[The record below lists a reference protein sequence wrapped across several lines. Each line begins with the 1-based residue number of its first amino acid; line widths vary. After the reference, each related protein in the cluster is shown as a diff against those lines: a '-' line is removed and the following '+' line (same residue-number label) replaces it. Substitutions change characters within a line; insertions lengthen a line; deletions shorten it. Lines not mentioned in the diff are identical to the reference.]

1 MTKAL
6 YRKYRPLKLADV
18 VGQDD
23 TIRQLQTQLT
33 NQKISHGYLF
43 VGARGCG
50 KTSVARI
57 FAHEINHFDYQ
68 LEDNYVDI
76 IEIDAAV
83 FTMVEN
89 IRELRDK
96 AMLAPTTGK
105 YKVYIIDEIHML
117 SKNAFNALLKILE
130 EPPEHIVF
138 ILATTNPEKIPAT
151 ILSRVQIFHFKLAD
165 KSIMQP
171 FLENICQKEGINI
184 EKDALSL
191 LIEQGG
197 GSFRDSLSIL
207 DQLSNLHADKSTLI
221 TTEEVSSALGVPK
234 QVLIE
239 ELLASYEQ
247 ENIDQIRSLIEELIN
262 QGNKAE
268 GIATSLIKA
277 IVQNPTAKNL
287 HLIEKLYAVNGEFAS
302 AKLIVALILDHFKTA
317 PITISAPS
325 TPQIQAAK
333 TPVTA
338 QTPDAVR
345 AQATTKTSIATE
357 SPAAEPAAQVTPVAP
372 AAPATPVAP
381 AAPAT
386 SVTTTTPTPP
396 ATSEE
401 PAKPSI
407 NPEIRER
414 LIKISKSKL
423 TEKIQER
430 AEIQNQPVQAEAMTI
445 PEAVVS
451 GSGDFSAKGFLE
463 NIKNIAE
470 TLFVPLNKSYFAYK
484 SNQLEIYPSAKVWFN
499 ILNSKN
505 NLEVLKTAING
516 LNITI
521 MNPDEHKI
529 PSTAVD
535 FNQFSAGKLEA
546 TPRTDDASL
555 SAISDIMGNIQELED
570 SPF

>member
-138 ILATTNPEKIPAT
+138 IFATTNPEKIPAT

-165 KSIMQP
+165 KSVMQP
-171 FLENICQKEGINI
+171 FLESICQKEGINI

-234 QVLIE
+234 QVLIQ
-239 ELLASYEQ
+239 ELLTSYEQ
-247 ENIDQIRSLIEELIN
+247 ENVDQIRSLVEELIN

-268 GIATSLIKA
+268 GIATSLIKV
-277 IVQNPTAKNL
+277 IIQNPTTKNL

-302 AKLIVALILDHFKTA
+302 AKLIVALILDHFKATPVA
-317 PITISAPS
+317 ISAPS
-325 TPQIQAAK
+325 TSQIQA
-333 TPVTA
+333 TNPPVTT
-338 QTPDAVR
+338 QTPEVIS
-345 AQATTKTSIATE
+345 AQETTKTSIATE
-357 SPAAEPAAQVTPVAP
+357 SPVVEPAAPVTTAAP
-372 AAPATPVAP
+372 AAPVTPAE
-381 AAPAT
+381 
-386 SVTTTTPTPP
+386 PT
-396 ATSEE
+396 
-401 PAKPSI
+401 KPSI

-414 LIKISKSKL
+414 LVKISKSKI

-430 AEIQNQPVQAEAMTI
+430 AEIQNQQGQVEAMTI

-484 SNQLEIYPSAKVWFN
+484 TDHLEIYPSAKVWFN

-516 LNITI
+516 LNIII
-521 MNPDEHKI
+521 MNPDEHKT

-546 TPRTDDASL
+546 TPKTDDTSL

>member
-138 ILATTNPEKIPAT
+138 IFATTNPEKIPAT

-165 KSIMQP
+165 KSVMQP
-171 FLENICQKEGINI
+171 FLEGICQKEGINI

-207 DQLSNLHADKSTLI
+207 DQLSNLHADKSALI

-234 QVLIE
+234 QVLIQ

-247 ENIDQIRSLIEELIN
+247 ENVEQIRSLIEELIN

-268 GIATSLIKA
+268 GVATSLIKA

-302 AKLIVALILDHFKTA
+302 AKLIVALILDHFKATPVA
-317 PITISAPS
+317 ISAPS
-325 TPQIQAAK
+325 TPQIQVAK
-333 TPVTA
+333 TTVNA
-338 QTPDAVR
+338 QTPGVIS
-345 AQATTKTSIATE
+345 AQEATKTSIATE
-357 SPAAEPAAQVTPVAP
+357 SPIAEPAT
-372 AAPATPVAP
+372 PATPVTP
-381 AAPAT
+381 TAPAT
-386 SVTTTTPTPP
+386 Q
-396 ATSEE
+396 EE
-401 PAKPSI
+401 SAKPSI

-414 LIKISKSKL
+414 LVKISKSKL

-430 AEIQNQPVQAEAMTI
+430 AEIQNQQVQVEAMTI

-484 SNQLEIYPSAKVWFN
+484 TDHLEIYPSAKVWFN

-516 LNITI
+516 LSITI

-546 TPRTDDASL
+546 APKTDDASL

>member
-138 ILATTNPEKIPAT
+138 IFATTNPEKIPAT

-165 KSIMQP
+165 KSVMQP
-171 FLENICQKEGINI
+171 FLEGICQKEGINI

-247 ENIDQIRSLIEELIN
+247 ENVEQIRSLVEELIN

-302 AKLIVALILDHFKTA
+302 AKLIVALILDHFKAA
-317 PITISAPS
+317 PITIAAPS
-325 TPQIQAAK
+325 APQIQATKTQANTQTPETTSTQMAAETPMATK
-333 TPVTA
+333 SPIVETATPTTPV
-338 QTPDAVR
+338 V
-345 AQATTKTSIATE
+345 
-357 SPAAEPAAQVTPVAP
+357 PAAP
-372 AAPATPVAP
+372 AAPVTP
-381 AAPAT
+381 
-386 SVTTTTPTPP
+386 
-396 ATSEE
+396 EE

-414 LIKISKSKL
+414 LVKISKSKL

-430 AEIQNQPVQAEAMTI
+430 AEIQNQQVQVEAMTI

-451 GSGDFSAKGFLE
+451 GTGDFNAKGFLE

-516 LNITI
+516 LNIII
-521 MNPDEHKI
+521 MNPDEHKT

-546 TPRTDDASL
+546 TPKTDDASL

>member
-138 ILATTNPEKIPAT
+138 IFATTNPEKIPAT

-165 KSIMQP
+165 KSVMQP
-171 FLENICQKEGINI
+171 FLEGICQKEGINI

-207 DQLSNLHADKSTLI
+207 DQLSNLHADKSALI

-234 QVLIE
+234 QVLIQ

-247 ENIDQIRSLIEELIN
+247 ENVEQIRSLIEELIN

-268 GIATSLIKA
+268 GVATSLIKA

-302 AKLIVALILDHFKTA
+302 AKLIVALILDHFKATPVA
-317 PITISAPS
+317 ISAPS
-325 TPQIQAAK
+325 TPQVQVAK
-333 TPVTA
+333 TTVNA
-338 QTPDAVR
+338 QTPGVIS
-345 AQATTKTSIATE
+345 AQEATKTSIATE
-357 SPAAEPAAQVTPVAP
+357 SPIAEPAT
-372 AAPATPVAP
+372 PATPVIP
-381 AAPAT
+381 TAPAT
-386 SVTTTTPTPP
+386 Q
-396 ATSEE
+396 EE
-401 PAKPSI
+401 SAKPSI

-414 LIKISKSKL
+414 LVKISKSKL

-430 AEIQNQPVQAEAMTI
+430 AEIQNQQVQAEAMTI

>member
-138 ILATTNPEKIPAT
+138 IFATTNPEKIPAT

-165 KSIMQP
+165 KSVMQP
-171 FLENICQKEGINI
+171 FLESICQKEGINI

-207 DQLSNLHADKSTLI
+207 DQLSNLHPDKSTLI

-234 QVLIE
+234 QVLIQ
-239 ELLASYEQ
+239 ELLTSYEQ
-247 ENIDQIRSLIEELIN
+247 ENVDQIRSLVEELIN

-302 AKLIVALILDHFKTA
+302 AKLIVALILDHFKAA
-317 PITISAPS
+317 PITISAPPA
-325 TPQIQAAK
+325 PQIQA
-333 TPVTA
+333 TNPPITI
-338 QTPDAVR
+338 QTPEAVS
-345 AQATTKTSIATE
+345 AQATTETSIAAE
-357 SPAAEPAAQVTPVAP
+357 SPIVEPIPPVTQTTPVAP
-372 AAPATPVAP
+372 AAPAAPVA
-381 AAPAT
+381 
-386 SVTTTTPTPP
+386 
-396 ATSEE
+396 SEE
-401 PAKPSI
+401 SAKPSI
-407 NPEIRER
+407 DPEIRER
-414 LIKISKSKL
+414 LVKISKSKL

-430 AEIQNQPVQAEAMTI
+430 TEIQNQQIQAEAMTI

-505 NLEVLKTAING
+505 NLEVLRTAING
-516 LNITI
+516 LNIFI
-521 MNPDEHKI
+521 MNPDEHKT

-546 TPRTDDASL
+546 APKTDNVSL

>member
-138 ILATTNPEKIPAT
+138 IFATTNPEKIPAT

-165 KSIMQP
+165 KSVMQP

-207 DQLSNLHADKSTLI
+207 DQLSNLHPDKSTLI

-234 QVLIE
+234 QVLIQ

-247 ENIDQIRSLIEELIN
+247 ENVDQIRSLVEELIN

-302 AKLIVALILDHFKTA
+302 AKLIVALILDHFKAA
-317 PITISAPS
+317 PITVSATS
-325 TPQIQAAK
+325 VPQIQVAK
-333 TPVTA
+333 TTVNA
-338 QTPDAVR
+338 QTPGVIS
-345 AQATTKTSIATE
+345 AQEATKTSIATE
-357 SPAAEPAAQVTPVAP
+357 SPIAKPATPATQVTPTAQ
-372 AAPATPVAP
+372 
-381 AAPAT
+381 
-386 SVTTTTPTPP
+386 TTPTTT
-396 ATSEE
+396 ATPTPQEE

-414 LIKISKSKL
+414 LVKISKSKI

-430 AEIQNQPVQAEAMTI
+430 AEIQNQQVQVEAMTI

-463 NIKNIAE
+463 NIRNIAE

-484 SNQLEIYPSAKVWFN
+484 TDHLEIYPSAKVWFN

-505 NLEVLKTAING
+505 NLEVLRTAING
-516 LNITI
+516 LNIII
-521 MNPDEHKI
+521 MNPDEHKT

-546 TPRTDDASL
+546 APKSDDTSL

>member
-138 ILATTNPEKIPAT
+138 IFATTNPEKIPAT

-165 KSIMQP
+165 KSVMQP
-171 FLENICQKEGINI
+171 FLEGICQKEGINI

-302 AKLIVALILDHFKTA
+302 AKLIVALILDHFKAA
-317 PITISAPS
+317 PITIAESEAPA
-325 TPQIQAAK
+325 TP
-333 TPVTA
+333 T
-338 QTPDAVR
+338 
-345 AQATTKTSIATE
+345 
-357 SPAAEPAAQVTPVAP
+357 TPVAP
-372 AAPATPVAP
+372 AAPAAPVA
-381 AAPAT
+381 
-386 SVTTTTPTPP
+386 
-396 ATSEE
+396 SEE
-401 PAKPSI
+401 SAKPSI

-414 LIKISKSKL
+414 LVKISKSKL

-430 AEIQNQPVQAEAMTI
+430 AEIQNQQVQAEAMTI

-463 NIKNIAE
+463 NIRNIAE
-470 TLFVPLNKSYFAYK
+470 TLFVPLNKSYFTYK

-505 NLEVLKTAING
+505 NLEVLRTAING
-516 LNITI
+516 LNIII

-546 TPRTDDASL
+546 TPKSDDASL

>member
-23 TIRQLQTQLT
+23 TIRQLQTQLA

-96 AMLAPTTGK
+96 AMLTPTIGK

-130 EPPEHIVF
+130 EPPEHVVF
-138 ILATTNPEKIPAT
+138 IFATTNPEKIPAT

-165 KSIMQP
+165 KSVMQP

-207 DQLSNLHADKSTLI
+207 DQLSNLHPDKSTLI

-234 QVLIE
+234 QVLIQ

-247 ENIDQIRSLIEELIN
+247 ENVDQIRSLVEELIN

-287 HLIEKLYAVNGEFAS
+287 HLIEKLYTVNGEFAS
-302 AKLIVALILDHFKTA
+302 AKLIVALILDHFKATPMTIAESEAPATSTA
-317 PITISAPS
+317 
-325 TPQIQAAK
+325 
-333 TPVTA
+333 
-338 QTPDAVR
+338 
-345 AQATTKTSIATE
+345 
-357 SPAAEPAAQVTPVAP
+357 PVAP
-372 AAPATPVAP
+372 AAPATPATPITP
-381 AAPAT
+381 AVPAT
-386 SVTTTTPTPP
+386 PV
-396 ATSEE
+396 TSEE

-414 LIKISKSKL
+414 LVKISKSKL

-430 AEIQNQPVQAEAMTI
+430 VEIQNQQVQAEAMTI

-516 LNITI
+516 LNIII

-546 TPRTDDASL
+546 TPKTDDASL

>member
-138 ILATTNPEKIPAT
+138 IFATTNPEKIPAT

-165 KSIMQP
+165 KSVMQP

-207 DQLSNLHADKSTLI
+207 DQLSNLHPDKSTLI

-234 QVLIE
+234 QVLIQ

-247 ENIDQIRSLIEELIN
+247 ENVDQIRSLVEELIN

-287 HLIEKLYAVNGEFAS
+287 HLIEKLYVVNGEFAS
-302 AKLIVALILDHFKTA
+302 AKLIVALILDHFKATPVA
-317 PITISAPS
+317 ISAPS
-325 TPQIQAAK
+325 TLQIQVAK
-333 TPVTA
+333 TTVNA
-338 QTPDAVR
+338 QTPWVIS
-345 AQATTKTSIATE
+345 AQEATKTSITTE
-357 SPAAEPAAQVTPVAP
+357 SPAAEP

-381 AAPAT
+381 ATPAT
-386 SVTTTTPTPP
+386 PVTPTAPTP
-396 ATSEE
+396 QEE
-401 PAKPSI
+401 SAKPSI

-414 LIKISKSKL
+414 LLKISKSKL

-430 AEIQNQPVQAEAMTI
+430 AEIQNQQVQVEAMTI

-484 SNQLEIYPSAKVWFN
+484 TDHLEIYPSAKVWFN

-516 LNITI
+516 LNII
-521 MNPDEHKI
+521 IVNPDEHKT

-546 TPRTDDASL
+546 TPKTDDTSL

>member
-138 ILATTNPEKIPAT
+138 IFATTNPEKIPAT

-171 FLENICQKEGINI
+171 FLEGICQKEGINI

-207 DQLSNLHADKSTLI
+207 DQLSNLHTDKSTLI

-247 ENIDQIRSLIEELIN
+247 ENIDQIRSLVEELIN

-302 AKLIVALILDHFKTA
+302 AKLIVALILDHFKAA
-317 PITISAPS
+317 PITIAAPS
-325 TPQIQAAK
+325 APQIQATK
-333 TPVTA
+333 TQTNT
-338 QTPDAVR
+338 QTPEAVN

-357 SPAAEPAAQVTPVAP
+357 SPIAEPIPPVTQTTTGAP
-372 AAPATPVAP
+372 AAPATPV
-381 AAPAT
+381 
-386 SVTTTTPTPP
+386 PP
-396 ATSEE
+396 EE
-401 PAKPSI
+401 SAKPSI

-414 LIKISKSKL
+414 LVKISKSKL

-430 AEIQNQPVQAEAMTI
+430 AEIQNQQVQAEAMTI

-484 SNQLEIYPSAKVWFN
+484 TDHLEIYPSAKVWFN

-516 LNITI
+516 LNIII

-546 TPRTDDASL
+546 TPKSDDASL

>member
-138 ILATTNPEKIPAT
+138 IFATTNPEKIPAT

-165 KSIMQP
+165 KSVMQP
-171 FLENICQKEGINI
+171 FLESICQKEGINI

-207 DQLSNLHADKSTLI
+207 DQLSNLHPDKSTLI

-234 QVLIE
+234 QVLIQ
-239 ELLASYEQ
+239 ELLTSYEQ
-247 ENIDQIRSLIEELIN
+247 ENVDQIRSLVEELIN

-277 IVQNPTAKNL
+277 IAQNPTAKNL

-302 AKLIVALILDHFKTA
+302 AKLIVALILDHFKAA

-325 TPQIQAAK
+325 APQIQA
-333 TPVTA
+333 TNPPITI
-338 QTPDAVR
+338 QTPEAVS
-345 AQATTKTSIATE
+345 AQATTETSIAAE
-357 SPAAEPAAQVTPVAP
+357 SPIVEPIPPVTQTTPVAP
-372 AAPATPVAP
+372 AAPAALVA
-381 AAPAT
+381 
-386 SVTTTTPTPP
+386 
-396 ATSEE
+396 SEE
-401 PAKPSI
+401 SAKPSI

-414 LIKISKSKL
+414 LVKISKSKL

-430 AEIQNQPVQAEAMTI
+430 AEIQNQQVQAEAMTI

-505 NLEVLKTAING
+505 NLEVLRTAING
-516 LNITI
+516 LNIII
-521 MNPDEHKI
+521 MNPDEHKT

-546 TPRTDDASL
+546 APKTDNVSL

>member
-138 ILATTNPEKIPAT
+138 IFATTNPEKIPAT

-165 KSIMQP
+165 KSVMQP
-171 FLENICQKEGINI
+171 FLEGICQKEGINI

-302 AKLIVALILDHFKTA
+302 AKLIVALILDHFKAA
-317 PITISAPS
+317 PITIAESE
-325 TPQIQAAK
+325 
-333 TPVTA
+333 
-338 QTPDAVR
+338 
-345 AQATTKTSIATE
+345 AQATPT
-357 SPAAEPAAQVTPVAP
+357 TPVAP
-372 AAPATPVAP
+372 AAPAAPVA
-381 AAPAT
+381 
-386 SVTTTTPTPP
+386 
-396 ATSEE
+396 SEE
-401 PAKPSI
+401 SAKPSI

-414 LIKISKSKL
+414 LVKISKSKL

-430 AEIQNQPVQAEAMTI
+430 AEIQNQQVQAEAMTI

-463 NIKNIAE
+463 NIRNIAE
-470 TLFVPLNKSYFAYK
+470 TLFVPLNKSYFTYK

-505 NLEVLKTAING
+505 NLEVLRTAING
-516 LNITI
+516 LNIII

-546 TPRTDDASL
+546 TPKTDDVSL

>member
-138 ILATTNPEKIPAT
+138 IFATTNPEKIPAT

-171 FLENICQKEGINI
+171 FLEGICQKEGINI

-207 DQLSNLHADKSTLI
+207 DQLSNLHTDKSTLI

-239 ELLASYEQ
+239 ELLANYEQ
-247 ENIDQIRSLIEELIN
+247 ENIDQIRSLVEELIN

-302 AKLIVALILDHFKTA
+302 AKLIVALILDHFKAA
-317 PITISAPS
+317 PITIAESEAPA
-325 TPQIQAAK
+325 TP
-333 TPVTA
+333 T
-338 QTPDAVR
+338 
-345 AQATTKTSIATE
+345 
-357 SPAAEPAAQVTPVAP
+357 TPVAP
-372 AAPATPVAP
+372 AAPAALVA
-381 AAPAT
+381 
-386 SVTTTTPTPP
+386 
-396 ATSEE
+396 SEE
-401 PAKPSI
+401 SAKPSI

-414 LIKISKSKL
+414 LVKISKSKL

-430 AEIQNQPVQAEAMTI
+430 AEIQNQQVQAEAMTI

-463 NIKNIAE
+463 NIRNIAE
-470 TLFVPLNKSYFAYK
+470 TLFVPLNKSYFTYK

-505 NLEVLKTAING
+505 NLEVLRTAING
-516 LNITI
+516 LNILI
-521 MNPDEHKI
+521 MNPDEHKT

-546 TPRTDDASL
+546 APKSDDASL

>member
-130 EPPEHIVF
+130 EPPEHVVF
-138 ILATTNPEKIPAT
+138 IFATTNPEKIPAT

-165 KSIMQP
+165 KSVMQP

-207 DQLSNLHADKSTLI
+207 DQLSNLHPDKSTLI

-234 QVLIE
+234 QVLIQ

-247 ENIDQIRSLIEELIN
+247 EDVDQIRSLVEELIN

-268 GIATSLIKA
+268 GIATSLIKV
-277 IVQNPTAKNL
+277 IIQNPTTKNL

-302 AKLIVALILDHFKTA
+302 AKLIVALILDHFKATPVA
-317 PITISAPS
+317 ISAPS
-325 TPQIQAAK
+325 TPQIQAK
-333 TPVTA
+333 NPEVNTPAPEVIST
-338 QTPDAVR
+338 QE
-345 AQATTKTSIATE
+345 ATEVPIATE
-357 SPAAEPAAQVTPVAP
+357 SPITEPAATATPVTSTTS
-372 AAPATPVAP
+372 AAPATPVN
-381 AAPAT
+381 
-386 SVTTTTPTPP
+386 
-396 ATSEE
+396 SEE

-414 LIKISKSKL
+414 LIKISKSRL

-430 AEIQNQPVQAEAMTI
+430 AEIQNQQVQAEAITI

-516 LNITI
+516 LNII
-521 MNPDEHKI
+521 IINPDEHKI

-546 TPRTDDASL
+546 APKSDDTSL

>member
-138 ILATTNPEKIPAT
+138 IFATTNPEKIPAT

-165 KSIMQP
+165 KSVMQP

-234 QVLIE
+234 QILIQ
-239 ELLASYEQ
+239 ELLANYEQ
-247 ENIDQIRSLIEELIN
+247 ENIDQIRSLVEELIN

-277 IVQNPTAKNL
+277 IMQNPTTKNL

-302 AKLIVALILDHFKTA
+302 AKLIVALILDHFKAA
-317 PITISAPS
+317 PITIAAPS
-325 TPQIQAAK
+325 APQIQATKTQANTQTPETTSTQMAAETPMATK
-333 TPVTA
+333 SPIVETATPATPTTPV
-338 QTPDAVR
+338 V
-345 AQATTKTSIATE
+345 
-357 SPAAEPAAQVTPVAP
+357 PAAP
-372 AAPATPVAP
+372 AAPVTP
-381 AAPAT
+381 
-386 SVTTTTPTPP
+386 
-396 ATSEE
+396 EE

-414 LIKISKSKL
+414 LVKISKSKL

-430 AEIQNQPVQAEAMTI
+430 AEIQNQQVQVEAMTI

-451 GSGDFSAKGFLE
+451 GTGDFNAKGFLE

-516 LNITI
+516 LNVII
-521 MNPDEHKI
+521 MNPDEHKT

-546 TPRTDDASL
+546 TPKTDDASL

>member
-138 ILATTNPEKIPAT
+138 IFATTNPEKIPAT

-165 KSIMQP
+165 RSIMQP
-171 FLENICQKEGINI
+171 FLEGICQKEGINI

-207 DQLSNLHADKSTLI
+207 DQLSNLHLDKSTLI

-234 QVLIE
+234 QVLIQ

-277 IVQNPTAKNL
+277 IVQNPTTKNL
-287 HLIEKLYAVNGEFAS
+287 HLIEKLYTVNGEFAS
-302 AKLIVALILDHFKTA
+302 AKLIVALILDHFKATPVA
-317 PITISAPS
+317 ISAPS
-325 TPQIQAAK
+325 TPQIQAANP
-333 TPVTA
+333 PVTT
-338 QTPDAVR
+338 QTPEAVST
-345 AQATTKTSIATE
+345 QETTKTSIATG
-357 SPAAEPAAQVTPVAP
+357 SPITEP
-372 AAPATPVAP
+372 AAPATPVTSTTS

-386 SVTTTTPTPP
+386 PVN
-396 ATSEE
+396 SEE
-401 PAKPSI
+401 PTKPSI

-414 LIKISKSKL
+414 LVKISKSKI

-430 AEIQNQPVQAEAMTI
+430 AEIQNQQVQVEAMTI

-516 LNITI
+516 LNIII

-546 TPRTDDASL
+546 APKSDDASL

>member
-18 VGQDD
+18 VGQND

-138 ILATTNPEKIPAT
+138 IFATTNPEKIPAT

-165 KSIMQP
+165 KSVMQP

-207 DQLSNLHADKSTLI
+207 DQLSNLHPDKSTLI

-234 QVLIE
+234 QVLIQ

-247 ENIDQIRSLIEELIN
+247 ENVDQIRSLIEELIN

-302 AKLIVALILDHFKTA
+302 AKLIVALILDHFKAA

-325 TPQIQAAK
+325 APQIQVAK
-333 TPVTA
+333 TTVNA
-338 QTPDAVR
+338 QTPGVIS
-345 AQATTKTSIATE
+345 AQEATKTSIATE
-357 SPAAEPAAQVTPVAP
+357 SPIAEPVAPVTPAAP
-372 AAPATPVAP
+372 AAPVTPAE
-381 AAPAT
+381 
-386 SVTTTTPTPP
+386 PT
-396 ATSEE
+396 
-401 PAKPSI
+401 KPSI

-414 LIKISKSKL
+414 LVKISKSKL

-430 AEIQNQPVQAEAMTI
+430 AEIQNQQVQAEAMTI

-516 LNITI
+516 LNIII

-546 TPRTDDASL
+546 TPKTDDASL

>member
-138 ILATTNPEKIPAT
+138 IFATTNPEKIPAT

-171 FLENICQKEGINI
+171 FLEGICQKEGINI

-207 DQLSNLHADKSTLI
+207 DQLSNLHADKSALI

-234 QVLIE
+234 QVLIQE
-239 ELLASYEQ
+239 ILTSYEQ
-247 ENIDQIRSLIEELIN
+247 ENVDQIRSLVEELIN

-268 GIATSLIKA
+268 GIATSLIKS

-302 AKLIVALILDHFKTA
+302 AKLIVALILDHFKATPVA
-317 PITISAPS
+317 ISDPS
-325 TPQIQAAK
+325 TPQIQVAK
-333 TPVTA
+333 TTVNA
-338 QTPDAVR
+338 QTPGVIS
-345 AQATTKTSIATE
+345 AQEATKTSIATE
-357 SPAAEPAAQVTPVAP
+357 SPIAEPAT
-372 AAPATPVAP
+372 PATPV
-381 AAPAT
+381 
-386 SVTTTTPTPP
+386 TPTAL
-396 ATSEE
+396 ATQEE
-401 PAKPSI
+401 SAKPSI

-414 LIKISKSKL
+414 LVKISKSKL

-430 AEIQNQPVQAEAMTI
+430 AEIQNQQVQVEAMTI

-484 SNQLEIYPSAKVWFN
+484 SNQLKIYPSAKVWFN

-521 MNPDEHKI
+521 MNPDEHKT

-546 TPRTDDASL
+546 TPKTDDTSL

>member
-96 AMLAPTTGK
+96 AMLTPTTGK

-138 ILATTNPEKIPAT
+138 IFATTNPEKIPAT

-171 FLENICQKEGINI
+171 FLENICQKEGVNI

-268 GIATSLIKA
+268 GIAASIIKA

-302 AKLIVALILDHFKTA
+302 AKLIVALILDHFKAA
-317 PITISAPS
+317 PITIAESEAPA
-325 TPQIQAAK
+325 TP
-333 TPVTA
+333 T
-338 QTPDAVR
+338 
-345 AQATTKTSIATE
+345 
-357 SPAAEPAAQVTPVAP
+357 TPVAP
-372 AAPATPVAP
+372 AAPAAPVA
-381 AAPAT
+381 
-386 SVTTTTPTPP
+386 
-396 ATSEE
+396 SEE
-401 PAKPSI
+401 SAKPSI

-414 LIKISKSKL
+414 LVKISKSKL

-430 AEIQNQPVQAEAMTI
+430 AEIQNQQVQAEAMTI

-463 NIKNIAE
+463 NIRNIAE
-470 TLFVPLNKSYFAYK
+470 TLFVPLNKSYFTYK

-505 NLEVLKTAING
+505 NLEVLRTAING
-516 LNITI
+516 LNIII

-546 TPRTDDASL
+546 APKSDDTSL

>member
-138 ILATTNPEKIPAT
+138 IFATTNPEKIPAT

-165 KSIMQP
+165 KSVMQP
-171 FLENICQKEGINI
+171 FLEGICQKEGINI

-239 ELLASYEQ
+239 ELLARYEQ
-247 ENIDQIRSLIEELIN
+247 ENIDQIRSLVEELIN

-302 AKLIVALILDHFKTA
+302 AKLIVALILDHFKAA
-317 PITISAPS
+317 PITISAPPA
-325 TPQIQAAK
+325 PQIQA
-333 TPVTA
+333 TNPPITI
-338 QTPDAVR
+338 QTPEAVS
-345 AQATTKTSIATE
+345 AQATTETSIAAE
-357 SPAAEPAAQVTPVAP
+357 SPIVEPIPPVTQTTPVAP
-372 AAPATPVAP
+372 AAPAAPVA
-381 AAPAT
+381 
-386 SVTTTTPTPP
+386 
-396 ATSEE
+396 SEE
-401 PAKPSI
+401 SAKPSI
-407 NPEIRER
+407 DPEIRER
-414 LIKISKSKL
+414 LVKISKSKL

-430 AEIQNQPVQAEAMTI
+430 AEIQNQQVQAEAMTI

-463 NIKNIAE
+463 NIRNIAE
-470 TLFVPLNKSYFAYK
+470 TLFVPLNKSYFTYK

-516 LNITI
+516 LNILI
-521 MNPDEHKI
+521 MNPDEHKT

-546 TPRTDDASL
+546 APKSDDASL

>member
-1 MTKAL
+1 MTKTL

-96 AMLAPTTGK
+96 AMLTPTIGK

-138 ILATTNPEKIPAT
+138 IFATTNPEKIPAT

-234 QVLIE
+234 QVLIQ
-239 ELLASYEQ
+239 ELLANYEQ
-247 ENIDQIRSLIEELIN
+247 ENVDQIRSLVEELIN

-302 AKLIVALILDHFKTA
+302 AKLIVALILDHFKAA
-317 PITISAPS
+317 PVAISAPS
-325 TPQIQAAK
+325 TPQIQATK
-333 TPVTA
+333 PPVTT
-338 QTPDAVR
+338 QTAEVVS
-345 AQATTKTSIATE
+345 AQATAETSIATE
-357 SPAAEPAAQVTPVAP
+357 SPAAEPAALVTPTAQTIP
-372 AAPATPVAP
+372 
-381 AAPAT
+381 T
-386 SVTTTTPTPP
+386 SQ
-396 ATSEE
+396 EE

-414 LIKISKSKL
+414 LVKISKSKL

-430 AEIQNQPVQAEAMTI
+430 AEIQNQQVQAEAMTI

-516 LNITI
+516 LNIII

-546 TPRTDDASL
+546 TPKTDDASL

>member
-138 ILATTNPEKIPAT
+138 IFATTNPEKIPAT

-207 DQLSNLHADKSTLI
+207 DQLSNLHADKSALI

-234 QVLIE
+234 QVLIQ

-247 ENIDQIRSLIEELIN
+247 ENVEQIRSLIEELIN

-268 GIATSLIKA
+268 GVATSLIKA
-277 IVQNPTAKNL
+277 IVQNPTTKNL
-287 HLIEKLYAVNGEFAS
+287 HLIEKLYTVNGEFAS
-302 AKLIVALILDHFKTA
+302 AKLIVALILDHFKAA

-325 TPQIQAAK
+325 APQIQATK

-345 AQATTKTSIATE
+345 AQATTETSIATGV
-357 SPAAEPAAQVTPVAP
+357 PIAEP
-372 AAPATPVAP
+372 AAPATPV
-381 AAPAT
+381 T
-386 SVTTTTPTPP
+386 SANPV
-396 ATSEE
+396 TSEE

-407 NPEIRER
+407 DPEIRER
-414 LIKISKSKL
+414 LVKISKSKL

-430 AEIQNQPVQAEAMTI
+430 AEIQNQQVQVEAMTI

-516 LNITI
+516 LNIII

-546 TPRTDDASL
+546 TPKTDDASL

>member
-130 EPPEHIVF
+130 EPPEHVVF
-138 ILATTNPEKIPAT
+138 IFATTNPEKIPAT

-234 QVLIE
+234 QVLIQ
-239 ELLASYEQ
+239 ELLVNYEQ
-247 ENIDQIRSLIEELIN
+247 ENVEQIRSLIEELIN

-317 PITISAPS
+317 PITIAEPTNS
-325 TPQIQAAK
+325 T
-333 TPVTA
+333 TPANPT
-338 QTPDAVR
+338 TP
-345 AQATTKTSIATE
+345 ATPAT
-357 SPAAEPAAQVTPVAP
+357 PAALATPTTPTTPAIP
-372 AAPATPVAP
+372 AAPATPV
-381 AAPAT
+381 
-386 SVTTTTPTPP
+386 TTTTPTTPTP
-396 ATSEE
+396 QEE
-401 PAKPSI
+401 SAKPSI

-414 LIKISKSKL
+414 LVKISKSKL

-430 AEIQNQPVQAEAMTI
+430 AEIQNQQVQVEAMTI

-516 LNITI
+516 LNIII

-546 TPRTDDASL
+546 APKTDDASL

>member
-138 ILATTNPEKIPAT
+138 IFATTNPEKIPAT

-165 KSIMQP
+165 KSVMQP

-234 QVLIE
+234 QVLIQ

-247 ENIDQIRSLIEELIN
+247 EDVNQIRSLIEELIN

-302 AKLIVALILDHFKTA
+302 AKLIVALILDHFKAA

-325 TPQIQAAK
+325 TPQIQAANP
-333 TPVTA
+333 PVTT
-338 QTPDAVR
+338 QTPGTVS
-345 AQATTKTSIATE
+345 AQEATKTSIATE
-357 SPAAEPAAQVTPVAP
+357 SPITEP

-381 AAPAT
+381 ATPAT
-386 SVTTTTPTPP
+386 PV
-396 ATSEE
+396 ASEE

-414 LIKISKSKL
+414 LVKISKSKL

-430 AEIQNQPVQAEAMTI
+430 AEIQNQQVQVEAMTI

-484 SNQLEIYPSAKVWFN
+484 TDHLEIYPSAKVWFN

-516 LNITI
+516 LNIII

-546 TPRTDDASL
+546 TPKTDDASL

>member
-6 YRKYRPLKLADV
+6 YRKYRPLKLTDV

-105 YKVYIIDEIHML
+105 YKIYIIDEIHML

-130 EPPEHIVF
+130 EPPEHVVF
-138 ILATTNPEKIPAT
+138 IFATTNPEKIPAT

-165 KSIMQP
+165 KSVMQP

-207 DQLSNLHADKSTLI
+207 DQLSNLHPDKSTLI

-234 QVLIE
+234 QVLIQ

-247 ENIDQIRSLIEELIN
+247 EDVDQIRSLVEELIN

-268 GIATSLIKA
+268 GIATSLIKV
-277 IVQNPTAKNL
+277 IIQNPTTKNL

-302 AKLIVALILDHFKTA
+302 AKLIVALILDHFKATPVA
-317 PITISAPS
+317 ISAPS
-325 TPQIQAAK
+325 TSQIQA
-333 TPVTA
+333 TNPPVTT
-338 QTPDAVR
+338 QTPEVIS
-345 AQATTKTSIATE
+345 AQETTKTSIATE
-357 SPAAEPAAQVTPVAP
+357 SPVVEPAAPVTTAAP
-372 AAPATPVAP
+372 AAPVTPAE
-381 AAPAT
+381 
-386 SVTTTTPTPP
+386 PT
-396 ATSEE
+396 
-401 PAKPSI
+401 KPSI

-414 LIKISKSKL
+414 LVKISKSKI

-430 AEIQNQPVQAEAMTI
+430 AEIQNQQGQVEAMTI

-484 SNQLEIYPSAKVWFN
+484 TDHLEIYPSAKVWFN

-516 LNITI
+516 LNIII
-521 MNPDEHKI
+521 MNPDEHKT

-546 TPRTDDASL
+546 TPKTDDTSL

>member
-96 AMLAPTTGK
+96 AMLTPTIGK

-138 ILATTNPEKIPAT
+138 IFATTNPEKIPAT

-165 KSIMQP
+165 KSVMQP
-171 FLENICQKEGINI
+171 FLEGICQKEGINI

-221 TTEEVSSALGVPK
+221 TAEEVSSALGVPK
-234 QVLIE
+234 QVLIQ

-247 ENIDQIRSLIEELIN
+247 ENVDQIRSLVEELIN

-302 AKLIVALILDHFKTA
+302 AKLIVALILDHFKATPVA
-317 PITISAPS
+317 ISAPS
-325 TPQIQAAK
+325 APQIQATK
-333 TPVTA
+333 TPVTT

-345 AQATTKTSIATE
+345 AQATAETSIATGVPIAE
-357 SPAAEPAAQVTPVAP
+357 SAVPVTTAAP
-372 AAPATPVAP
+372 AAPVTPAE
-381 AAPAT
+381 
-386 SVTTTTPTPP
+386 PT
-396 ATSEE
+396 
-401 PAKPSI
+401 KPSI

-414 LIKISKSKL
+414 LVKISKSKI

-430 AEIQNQPVQAEAMTI
+430 AEIQNQQVQAKAMTI

-463 NIKNIAE
+463 NIRNIAE
-470 TLFVPLNKSYFAYK
+470 TLFVPLNKSYFTYK

-516 LNITI
+516 LNIII
-521 MNPDEHKI
+521 MNPDEHKT

-546 TPRTDDASL
+546 TPKTDDASL

>member
-138 ILATTNPEKIPAT
+138 IFATTNPEKIPAT

-165 KSIMQP
+165 KSVMQP

-207 DQLSNLHADKSTLI
+207 DQLSNLHPDKSTLI

-234 QVLIE
+234 QVLIQ

-247 ENIDQIRSLIEELIN
+247 ENVDQIRSLIEELIN

-302 AKLIVALILDHFKTA
+302 AKLIVALILDHFKAA
-317 PITISAPS
+317 PVAISAPS
-325 TPQIQAAK
+325 APQIQ
-333 TPVTA
+333 TTNPPINT
-338 QTPDAVR
+338 QTPGVIS
-345 AQATTKTSIATE
+345 AQETTKTSIATE
-357 SPAAEPAAQVTPVAP
+357 PPVVEPAT
-372 AAPATPVAP
+372 PATPVT
-381 AAPAT
+381 PAT
-386 SVTTTTPTPP
+386 PSTQ

-401 PAKPSI
+401 PTKPSI

-414 LIKISKSKL
+414 LVKISKSKL

-430 AEIQNQPVQAEAMTI
+430 AEIQNQQIQAEAMTI

-516 LNITI
+516 LNIII
-521 MNPDEHKI
+521 MNPDEHKT

-546 TPRTDDASL
+546 TPKTDDTSL

>member
-23 TIRQLQTQLT
+23 AIRQLQTQLT

-130 EPPEHIVF
+130 EPPEHVVF
-138 ILATTNPEKIPAT
+138 IFATTNPEKIPAT

-234 QVLIE
+234 QVLIQ
-239 ELLASYEQ
+239 ELLANYEQ
-247 ENIDQIRSLIEELIN
+247 ENVEQIRSLVEELIN

-302 AKLIVALILDHFKTA
+302 AKLIVALILDHFKAA
-317 PITISAPS
+317 PVAISAPS
-325 TPQIQAAK
+325 TPQIQVAK

-338 QTPDAVR
+338 QAPEAAS
-345 AQATTKTSIATE
+345 AQETTKTSIATE
-357 SPAAEPAAQVTPVAP
+357 SPVVEP

-381 AAPAT
+381 ATPATPVTPTAPAT
-386 SVTTTTPTPP
+386 Q
-396 ATSEE
+396 EE
-401 PAKPSI
+401 SAKPSI

-414 LIKISKSKL
+414 LVKISKSKL

-430 AEIQNQPVQAEAMTI
+430 AEIQNQQVQVEAMTI

-516 LNITI
+516 LNIII

-546 TPRTDDASL
+546 APKTDDASL

>member
-138 ILATTNPEKIPAT
+138 IFATTNPEKIPAT

-171 FLENICQKEGINI
+171 FLEGICQKEGINI

-207 DQLSNLHADKSTLI
+207 DQLSNLHADKSALI

-234 QVLIE
+234 QVLIQ

-247 ENIDQIRSLIEELIN
+247 ENVEQIRSLIEELIN

-268 GIATSLIKA
+268 GVATSLIKA

-287 HLIEKLYAVNGEFAS
+287 HLIEKLYTVNGEFAS
-302 AKLIVALILDHFKTA
+302 AKLIVALILDHFKAA

-325 TPQIQAAK
+325 APQIQATK
-333 TPVTA
+333 TPVTT
-338 QTPDAVR
+338 QIPEAVR
-345 AQATTKTSIATE
+345 AQATAETSIATE
-357 SPAAEPAAQVTPVAP
+357 SPAAEPAAPAPPVAP
-372 AAPATPVAP
+372 AAPATPVT
-381 AAPAT
+381 PAT
-386 SVTTTTPTPP
+386 PMTPRLQ
-396 ATSEE
+396 EE
-401 PAKPSI
+401 SAKPSI

-414 LIKISKSKL
+414 LVKISKSKL

-430 AEIQNQPVQAEAMTI
+430 AEIQNQQVQAEAMTI

-463 NIKNIAE
+463 NIRNIAE
-470 TLFVPLNKSYFAYK
+470 TLFVPLNKSYFTYK

-505 NLEVLKTAING
+505 NLEVLRTAING
-516 LNITI
+516 LNIII

-546 TPRTDDASL
+546 APKSDDTSL

>member
-130 EPPEHIVF
+130 EPPAHVVF
-138 ILATTNPEKIPAT
+138 IFATTNPEKIPAT

-165 KSIMQP
+165 KSVMQP

-207 DQLSNLHADKSTLI
+207 DQLSNLHPDKSTLI

-234 QVLIE
+234 QVLIQ

-247 ENIDQIRSLIEELIN
+247 ENVDQIRSLVEELIN

-287 HLIEKLYAVNGEFAS
+287 HLIEKLYTVNGEFAS
-302 AKLIVALILDHFKTA
+302 AKLIVALILDHFKAA

-325 TPQIQAAK
+325 VPQIQATK
-333 TPVTA
+333 TPISA

-345 AQATTKTSIATE
+345 AQATTETSIATGV
-357 SPAAEPAAQVTPVAP
+357 PIAEPAATATPVTSTTS
-372 AAPATPVAP
+372 AAPATPMN
-381 AAPAT
+381 
-386 SVTTTTPTPP
+386 
-396 ATSEE
+396 SEE

-414 LIKISKSKL
+414 LVKISKSKI

-430 AEIQNQPVQAEAMTI
+430 AEIQNQQVQVEAMTI

-484 SNQLEIYPSAKVWFN
+484 TDHLEIYPSAKVWFN

-535 FNQFSAGKLEA
+535 FNQFSAGKLEVA
-546 TPRTDDASL
+546 PKTDDASL
-555 SAISDIMGNIQELED
+555 SAISDIMGNVQELED

>member
-138 ILATTNPEKIPAT
+138 IFATTNPEKIPAT

-165 KSIMQP
+165 KSVMQS

-207 DQLSNLHADKSTLI
+207 DQLSNLHPDKSTLI

-234 QVLIE
+234 QVLIQ
-239 ELLASYEQ
+239 ELLTSYEQ
-247 ENIDQIRSLIEELIN
+247 ENVDQIRSLVEELIN

-302 AKLIVALILDHFKTA
+302 AKLIVALILDHFKAA
-317 PITISAPS
+317 PITISAPPA
-325 TPQIQAAK
+325 PQIQA
-333 TPVTA
+333 TNPPITI
-338 QTPDAVR
+338 QTPEAVS
-345 AQATTKTSIATE
+345 AQATTETSIAAE
-357 SPAAEPAAQVTPVAP
+357 SPIVEPIPPVTQTTPVAP
-372 AAPATPVAP
+372 AAPAAPVA
-381 AAPAT
+381 
-386 SVTTTTPTPP
+386 SGE
-396 ATSEE
+396 S
-401 PAKPSI
+401 AKPSI

-414 LIKISKSKL
+414 LVKISKSKL

-430 AEIQNQPVQAEAMTI
+430 TEIQNQQIQAEAMTI

-505 NLEVLKTAING
+505 NLEVLRTAING
-516 LNITI
+516 LNIFI
-521 MNPDEHKI
+521 MNPDEHKT

-546 TPRTDDASL
+546 APKSDDTSL

>member
-138 ILATTNPEKIPAT
+138 IFATTNPEKIPAT

-165 KSIMQP
+165 KSVMQP
-171 FLENICQKEGINI
+171 FLEGICQKEGINI

-268 GIATSLIKA
+268 GIAASIIKA

-302 AKLIVALILDHFKTA
+302 AKLIVALILDHFKAA
-317 PITISAPS
+317 PITISAPPA
-325 TPQIQAAK
+325 PQIQ
-333 TPVTA
+333 TTNPPITI
-338 QTPDAVR
+338 QTSEAVS
-345 AQATTKTSIATE
+345 AQATTETSIAAE
-357 SPAAEPAAQVTPVAP
+357 SPIVEPIPPVTQTTPVAP
-372 AAPATPVAP
+372 AAPAAPVA
-381 AAPAT
+381 
-386 SVTTTTPTPP
+386 
-396 ATSEE
+396 SEE
-401 PAKPSI
+401 SAKPSI

-414 LIKISKSKL
+414 LVKISKSKL
-423 TEKIQER
+423 TKKIQER
-430 AEIQNQPVQAEAMTI
+430 AEIQNQQVQAEAMTI

-463 NIKNIAE
+463 NIRNIAE
-470 TLFVPLNKSYFAYK
+470 TLFVPLNKSYFTYK

-505 NLEVLKTAING
+505 NLEVLRTAING
-516 LNITI
+516 LNIII

-546 TPRTDDASL
+546 APKSDDTSL

>member
-23 TIRQLQTQLT
+23 TIRQLQTQLA

-130 EPPEHIVF
+130 EPPEHVVF
-138 ILATTNPEKIPAT
+138 IFATTNPEKIPAT

-165 KSIMQP
+165 KSVMQP

-207 DQLSNLHADKSTLI
+207 DQLSNLHPDKSTLI

-234 QVLIE
+234 QVLIQE
-239 ELLASYEQ
+239 ILTSYEQ
-247 ENIDQIRSLIEELIN
+247 ENVDQIRSLVEELIN
-262 QGNKAE
+262 QDNKAE

-302 AKLIVALILDHFKTA
+302 AKLIVALILDHFKAA

-325 TPQIQAAK
+325 APQIQATK
-333 TPVTA
+333 TPVTT

-345 AQATTKTSIATE
+345 AQATAETSIATGV
-357 SPAAEPAAQVTPVAP
+357 PIAEPAAPVTPAAP
-372 AAPATPVAP
+372 AAPVTPA
-381 AAPAT
+381 
-386 SVTTTTPTPP
+386 
-396 ATSEE
+396 E

-407 NPEIRER
+407 DPEIRER
-414 LIKISKSKL
+414 LVKISKSKI

-430 AEIQNQPVQAEAMTI
+430 AEIQNQQVQVEAMTI

-484 SNQLEIYPSAKVWFN
+484 TDHLEIYPSAKVWFN

-516 LNITI
+516 LNIII

-546 TPRTDDASL
+546 TPKTDDTSL

>member
-138 ILATTNPEKIPAT
+138 IFATTNPEKIPAT

-165 KSIMQP
+165 KSVMQP
-171 FLENICQKEGINI
+171 FLESICQKEGINI

-207 DQLSNLHADKSTLI
+207 DQLSNLHPDKSTLI

-234 QVLIE
+234 QVLIQ
-239 ELLASYEQ
+239 ELLTSYEQ
-247 ENIDQIRSLIEELIN
+247 ENVDQIRSLVEELIN

-302 AKLIVALILDHFKTA
+302 AKLIVALILDHFKAA

-325 TPQIQAAK
+325 TPQIQAANP
-333 TPVTA
+333 PVTT
-338 QTPDAVR
+338 QTPEAAS
-345 AQATTKTSIATE
+345 AQETTKTSIATE
-357 SPAAEPAAQVTPVAP
+357 SPVVEPAT
-372 AAPATPVAP
+372 PATPVAP
-381 AAPAT
+381 ATPATPVTPTAPAT
-386 SVTTTTPTPP
+386 Q
-396 ATSEE
+396 EE
-401 PAKPSI
+401 SAKPSI

-414 LIKISKSKL
+414 LVKISKSKL

-430 AEIQNQPVQAEAMTI
+430 AEIQNQQVQAEAMTI

-516 LNITI
+516 LSITI

-546 TPRTDDASL
+546 TPKTDDTSL

>member
-138 ILATTNPEKIPAT
+138 IFATTNPEKIPAT
-151 ILSRVQIFHFKLAD
+151 ILSRVQIFHFKLANR
-165 KSIMQP
+165 SIMQP
-171 FLENICQKEGINI
+171 FLESICQKEGINI

-247 ENIDQIRSLIEELIN
+247 ENVDQIRSLIEELIN

-277 IVQNPTAKNL
+277 IVQNPTTKNL
-287 HLIEKLYAVNGEFAS
+287 HLIEKLYTVNGEFAS
-302 AKLIVALILDHFKTA
+302 AKLIVALILDHFKA
-317 PITISAPS
+317 ALVAISAPS
-325 TPQIQAAK
+325 TPQIQA
-333 TPVTA
+333 TNPPVTTQTLEVISA
-338 QTPDAVR
+338 QEA
-345 AQATTKTSIATE
+345 TKTSIATE
-357 SPAAEPAAQVTPVAP
+357 SPIAEPATPATQVTPTAQ
-372 AAPATPVAP
+372 
-381 AAPAT
+381 
-386 SVTTTTPTPP
+386 TTPTTT
-396 ATSEE
+396 ATPTPQEE

-414 LIKISKSKL
+414 LVKISKSKI

-430 AEIQNQPVQAEAMTI
+430 AEIQNQQVQVEAMTI

-463 NIKNIAE
+463 NIRNIAE

-484 SNQLEIYPSAKVWFN
+484 TDHLEIYPSAKVWFN

-505 NLEVLKTAING
+505 NLEVLRTAING
-516 LNITI
+516 LNIII
-521 MNPDEHKI
+521 MNPDEHKT

-546 TPRTDDASL
+546 APKSDDTSL

>member
-76 IEIDAAV
+76 VEIDAAV

-138 ILATTNPEKIPAT
+138 IFATTNPEKIPAT

-171 FLENICQKEGINI
+171 FLEGICQKEGINI

-247 ENIDQIRSLIEELIN
+247 ENIDQIRSLVEELIN

-277 IVQNPTAKNL
+277 IMQNPTTKNL

-302 AKLIVALILDHFKTA
+302 AKLIVALILDHFKAA
-317 PITISAPS
+317 PITIAAPS
-325 TPQIQAAK
+325 APQIQATK
-333 TPVTA
+333 TQANT
-338 QTPDAVR
+338 QTPE
-345 AQATTKTSIATE
+345 TTSTQM
-357 SPAAEPAAQVTPVAP
+357 AAETPMVTKSPIVETATPATPTTPVAP
-372 AAPATPVAP
+372 AAPAAPV
-381 AAPAT
+381 
-386 SVTTTTPTPP
+386 
-396 ATSEE
+396 TSEE
-401 PAKPSI
+401 SAKPSI

-414 LIKISKSKL
+414 LVKISKSKL

-430 AEIQNQPVQAEAMTI
+430 AEIQNQQIQAEAMTI

-516 LNITI
+516 LNIII
-521 MNPDEHKI
+521 MNPDEHKT

-546 TPRTDDASL
+546 TPKTDDASL

>member
-33 NQKISHGYLF
+33 NQKISHGYVF

-138 ILATTNPEKIPAT
+138 IFATTNPEKIPAT

-171 FLENICQKEGINI
+171 FLEGICQKEGINI

-207 DQLSNLHADKSTLI
+207 DQLSNLHTDKSTLI
-221 TTEEVSSALGVPK
+221 TTEEVSSALGIPK
-234 QVLIE
+234 QVLIQ

-302 AKLIVALILDHFKTA
+302 AKLIVALILDHFKAA
-317 PITISAPS
+317 PITISAPPA
-325 TPQIQAAK
+325 PQIQA
-333 TPVTA
+333 TNPPITI
-338 QTPDAVR
+338 QTPEAVS
-345 AQATTKTSIATE
+345 AQATTETSIAAE
-357 SPAAEPAAQVTPVAP
+357 SPIVEPIPPVTQTTPVAP
-372 AAPATPVAP
+372 AAPAAPVA
-381 AAPAT
+381 
-386 SVTTTTPTPP
+386 
-396 ATSEE
+396 SEE
-401 PAKPSI
+401 SAKPSI

-414 LIKISKSKL
+414 LVKISKSKL

-430 AEIQNQPVQAEAMTI
+430 AEIQNQQVQAEAMTI

-484 SNQLEIYPSAKVWFN
+484 SNQLEIYPNAKVWFN

-516 LNITI
+516 LNILI

-546 TPRTDDASL
+546 APKSDDASL

>member
-23 TIRQLQTQLT
+23 TIRQLQTQLA

-138 ILATTNPEKIPAT
+138 IFATTNPEKIPAT

-171 FLENICQKEGINI
+171 FLEGICQKEGINI

-207 DQLSNLHADKSTLI
+207 DQLSNLHPDKSTLI

-234 QVLIE
+234 QVLIQ

-247 ENIDQIRSLIEELIN
+247 ENVDQIRSLVEELIN

-302 AKLIVALILDHFKTA
+302 AKLIVALILDHFKATPVA
-317 PITISAPS
+317 ISAPS
-325 TPQIQAAK
+325 TPQIQVAK
-333 TPVTA
+333 TTVNA
-338 QTPDAVR
+338 QTPGVIS
-345 AQATTKTSIATE
+345 AQATAETSIATE
-357 SPAAEPAAQVTPVAP
+357 SPAAEPAALVTPTAQTIP
-372 AAPATPVAP
+372 
-381 AAPAT
+381 T
-386 SVTTTTPTPP
+386 SQ
-396 ATSEE
+396 EE

-414 LIKISKSKL
+414 LVKISKSKL

-430 AEIQNQPVQAEAMTI
+430 AEIQNQQIQAEAITI

-516 LNITI
+516 LNIII

-546 TPRTDDASL
+546 TPKTDDVSL

>member
-23 TIRQLQTQLT
+23 TIRQLQTQLV

-68 LEDNYVDI
+68 LEDSYVDI

-138 ILATTNPEKIPAT
+138 IFATTNPEKIPAT

-165 KSIMQP
+165 KSVMQP

-184 EKDALSL
+184 EQEALSL

-234 QVLIE
+234 QVLIQ

-247 ENIDQIRSLIEELIN
+247 ENVDQIRSLVEELIN

-287 HLIEKLYAVNGEFAS
+287 HLVEKLYAVNGEFAS
-302 AKLIVALILDHFKTA
+302 AKLIVALILDHFKATPVA
-317 PITISAPS
+317 ISAPS
-325 TPQIQAAK
+325 TPQIQVAK
-333 TPVTA
+333 TTVNA
-338 QTPDAVR
+338 QTPGVIS
-345 AQATTKTSIATE
+345 AQEATKTSITTE
-357 SPAAEPAAQVTPVAP
+357 SPAAEPAAPT
-372 AAPATPVAP
+372 
-381 AAPAT
+381 T
-386 SVTTTTPTPP
+386 SVT
-396 ATSEE
+396 SEE
-401 PAKPSI
+401 SAKPSI

-414 LIKISKSKL
+414 LVKISKSKI

-430 AEIQNQPVQAEAMTI
+430 AEIQNQQVQVEAMTI

-484 SNQLEIYPSAKVWFN
+484 TDHLEIYPSAKVWFN

-516 LNITI
+516 LSITI

-546 TPRTDDASL
+546 TPKTDDASL